1 MNIDMSM
8 NIDIDCIF
16 AAIILV
22 SIIFSLEIEMMAVF
36 LCIYYIFL
44 LISELK
50 GGFSF
55 YGGYV
60 CGVIVTVDVWL

>member
-1 MNIDMSM
+1 M

-22 SIIFSLEIEMMAVF
+22 STIFVQRLDDGCFFVDV
-36 LCIYYIFL
+36 YYTFW

>member
-1 MNIDMSM
+1 M
-8 NIDIDCIF
+8 NIDINCIF

-22 SIIFSLEIEMMAVF
+22 FIIFVYRLDDSCF
-36 LCIYYIFL
+36 LCIYYAFW